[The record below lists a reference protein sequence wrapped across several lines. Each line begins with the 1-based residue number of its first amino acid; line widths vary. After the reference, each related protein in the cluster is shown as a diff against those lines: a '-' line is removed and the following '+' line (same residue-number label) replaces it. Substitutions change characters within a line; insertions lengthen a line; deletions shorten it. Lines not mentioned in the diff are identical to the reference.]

1 MSGLTLERARASH
14 EDIEAYE
21 AAIVAILED
30 KPRTVRVLFFPFYPS
45 LLASCLPPLIA
56 IASHDRCYARTELCR
71 RSM

>member
-30 KPRTVRVLFFPFYPS
+30 KPRTVRVLFFPFSLPS
-45 LLASCLPPLIA
+45 LPPACLLDCLP
-56 IASHDRCYARTELCR
+56 
-71 RSM
+71 